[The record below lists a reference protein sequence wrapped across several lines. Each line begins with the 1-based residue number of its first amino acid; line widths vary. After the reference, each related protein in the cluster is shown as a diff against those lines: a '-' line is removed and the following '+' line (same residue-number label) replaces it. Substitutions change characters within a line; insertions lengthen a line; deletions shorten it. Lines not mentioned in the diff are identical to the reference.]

1 MRLRVLNGVS
11 IAVLAL
17 SGSVMSPRSS
27 ADELPA
33 RLPSAPARNT
43 TATTVVQLAAMTKGV
58 SQIASVAQIVT
69 PLRTD
74 AATLA
79 ETVPL
84 APAPKPPLAAKTIAV
99 RHPAKD
105 KSKLASNT
113 GGLPQQRHPGD
124 AVGAAARLAQLKAVG
139 PRETGRAAWYGGRYV
154 GRRTSSG
161 ERLDSTHATAA
172 HRTLPLNALVR
183 VTNLNNGRS
192 VVVRITDR
200 GPVSES
206 LLIDMSPKAAE
217 ELEMKAAGIVPVSIE
232 RVIEVA
238 DGDK

>member
-11 IAVLAL
+11 IAVLVL
-17 SGSVMSPRSS
+17 FGSAISAPSA

-33 RLPSAPARNT
+33 RLPPAPARNP
-43 TATTVVQLAAMTKGV
+43 TATTLAQLAAMTEGV
-58 SQIASVAQIVT
+58 AQIASAAQIVT
-69 PLRTD
+69 APRSD

-79 ETVPL
+79 ETAPL
-84 APAPKPPLAAKTIAV
+84 APAPKPPLPAKSLAA

-105 KSKLASNT
+105 KLVSIA
-113 GGLPQQRHPGD
+113 GGLPQYRHPSD
-124 AVGAAARLAQLKAVG
+124 AVDNAARLTQVRTVG

-172 HRTLPLNALVR
+172 HRTLPLNTLVR

-200 GPVSES
+200 GPVNEN

-217 ELEMKAAGIVPVSIE
+217 ELAMKAAGIVPVSIE
-232 RVIEVA
+232 QVVEVA